1 MRKQD
6 TPHISQRV
14 DSQSLLT
21 NDAKQRLS
29 VLKYSL
35 RFLNANLSDKEKEDA
50 VISAQLEAIS
60 QKISKLET
68 MIKEFGESCE
78 KCSTEI
84 QSLMDSFKKDE
95 S

>member
-1 MRKQD
+1 MRKPD
-6 TPHISQRV
+6 NPHLSQSV

-21 NDAKQRLS
+21 NDAKQQLDA
-29 VLKYSL
+29 LKNSL
-35 RFLNANLSDKEKEDA
+35 HFLNTNLSDKEKEDA
-50 VISAQLEAIS
+50 VISAKLKALS

-78 KCSTEI
+78 KCSIEI
-84 QSLMDSFKKDE
+84 QALMDSFNKDE